1 METPRM
7 QVTRKGRAFTQESIC
22 ICFYFS
28 KSTADV
34 SSDILGS
41 LRVFLE
47 TVGMQALTRYANEDG
62 EWCDLD
68 DASREIIRAKLLRP
82 IRTHVALT
90 DGRPHP
96 DKYEFNYDGK
106 DLHNPMFR
114 RNPGAVTAVQFILPT
129 SWLKA
134 HGPQRVRDLA
144 LALASRL
151 PFNSGHVGLSA
162 TGFLDGATIMKDLVP
177 QLLQHPG
184 VDVMDLLLT
193 AYDIGTR
200 LRVPH
205 WMTFIGDP
213 SLSEMGGTDFLR
225 AQLHT
230 PGTTVESLD
239 ASRAVVTLGPAPEPG
254 GPDQPLPAYRELAC
268 VLEPWAFHAT
278 RGPPAFPA
286 ATFQQWDRRFL
297 DD

>member
-1 METPRM
+1 M
-7 QVTRKGRAFTQESIC
+7 QVTRKGRAYTQESIS

-28 KSTADV
+28 SSTVEV
-34 SSDILGS
+34 SGAVTLA
-41 LRVFLE
+41 LQKFLE
-47 TVGMQALTRYANEDG
+47 TTGEQTFTYYGHEDG
-62 EWCDLD
+62 DWRDLN
-68 DASREIIRAKLLRP
+68 DAGWELIRAKFLRS

-90 DGRPHP
+90 DDRPHP

-106 DLHNPMFR
+106 DLQNQTFR
-114 RNPGAVTAVQFILPT
+114 HHPGAVSAVQFILPT
-129 SWLKA
+129 AWLKA
-134 HGPQRVRDLA
+134 HGPQRVRNLA
-144 LALASRL
+144 LALASLL

-162 TGFLDGATIMKDLVP
+162 TGFLDGATIMNDLVP

-213 SLSEMGGTDFLR
+213 ALSEMGGPDFLR
-225 AQLHT
+225 SQLHT

-254 GPDQPLPAYRELAC
+254 GPDQPLPAYRELAR
-268 VLEPWAFHAT
+268 VLEPWAFHAPH
-278 RGPPAFPA
+278 GPPGFPA